1 MNEIQDVIDTLER
14 LRMWEPEDP
23 GDLEGTL
30 ARLPDVVTAAA
41 AALAGISGTVS
52 TTGAHQSYPDR
63 ISEAGR
69 QVAAAAATLDG
80 MSLTSPPARA
90 PATPAPSPFTSPSP
104 SRTGMP
110 PRIAPPRPA
119 NAAAPW
125 VPGPPP
131 LPGLARHP
139 SLPRRDQDQPRE
151 APRVTMTLRERRKRT
166 RRAIRRIRRGL

>member
-1 MNEIQDVIDTLER
+1 MNEISNAVDALER
-14 LRMWEPEDP
+14 LRMWTPEDP
-23 GDLEGTL
+23 SDLEGMLTGIP
-30 ARLPDVVTAAA
+30 RVAAA
-41 AALAGISGTVS
+41 AGLALAGISDTIS
-52 TTGAHQSYPDR
+52 ATNAHESYPER
-63 ISEAGR
+63 IAEAAGLMAD
-69 QVAAAAATLDG
+69 AAGALDG
-80 MSLTSPPARA
+80 MSLMTA
-90 PATPAPSPFTSPSP
+90 PGLSRTVP
-104 SRTGMP
+104 SRVTMP
-110 PRIAPPRPA
+110 PRTVPPRPA